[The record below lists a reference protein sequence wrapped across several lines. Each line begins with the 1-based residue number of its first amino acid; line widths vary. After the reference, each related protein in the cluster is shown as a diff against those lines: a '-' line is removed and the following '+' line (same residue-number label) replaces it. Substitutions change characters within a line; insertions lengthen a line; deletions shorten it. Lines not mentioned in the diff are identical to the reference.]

1 MNELRTPQG
10 LDGLRILLVEDE
22 SSVRETL
29 ARLLTIEG
37 AQVKTAPNGRQAL
50 DLLASEG
57 FDLLLADLDLPDV
70 PGDLIIRQALTQSG
84 GHAQVIVI
92 TGSGDTDLLRARQAG
107 AEIVLIKPVDWSVL
121 ISRIRS
127 VCQDRLVTI
136 TQSAA

>member
-1 MNELRTPQG
+1 MTWACP
-10 LDGLRILLVEDE
+10 
-22 SSVRETL
+22 
-29 ARLLTIEG
+29 
-37 AQVKTAPNGRQAL
+37 
-50 DLLASEG
+50 
-57 FDLLLADLDLPDV
+57 PDW
-70 PGDLIIRQALTQSG
+70 
-84 GHAQVIVI
+84 VIVI